1 MTSLGS
7 PHFQTPLAL
16 YASLI
21 TRLRAIRQARAL
33 KRRRDDRRRELTHP
47 EAGLEKGLRNKKI
60 NAQERGHGH
69 A

>member
-1 MTSLGS
+1 MISLES

-21 TRLRAIRQARAL
+21 TRLRAIRQAREL
-33 KRRRDDRRRELTHP
+33 KRRRDDRRRELPHP
-47 EAGLEKGLRNKKI
+47 EARLEKGLRNKDI
-60 NAQERGHGH
+60 SAQEREHGH